1 MSKLIITSS
10 ESGIIYEKNHFKNN
24 KEINNINN
32 MKSIFEDILL
42 KAIKDGELK
51 HIVLDEINHNISSHK
66 RVIESIEA
74 QKLKLDVHLD
84 AINNDIK
91 SLMYQKEIILG
102 EDND

>member
-32 MKSIFEDILL
+32 MKSIFEGIFL

-91 SLMYQKEIILG
+91 SLMYQKEIIL
-102 EDND
+102 

>member
-24 KEINNINN
+24 KEVNNINN
-32 MKSIFEDILL
+32 MKSIFEGIFL

>member
-10 ESGIIYEKNHFKNN
+10 ESEIIYEKNHFKNN

-32 MKSIFEDILL
+32 MKSIFEGIFL

-91 SLMYQKEIILG
+91 SLMYQKEVILG

>member
-10 ESGIIYEKNHFKNN
+10 ESVIIYEKNHFKNN

-32 MKSIFEDILL
+32 MKSIFEGIFL
-42 KAIKDGELK
+42 KAIKEGELK

-66 RVIESIEA
+66 RVIESIES

>member
-1 MSKLIITSS
+1 
-10 ESGIIYEKNHFKNN
+10 
-24 KEINNINN
+24 
-32 MKSIFEDILL
+32 MKSIFEGIFL
-42 KAIKDGELK
+42 KAIKEGELK

>member
-32 MKSIFEDILL
+32 MKSIFEGIFL
-42 KAIKDGELK
+42 KAIKEGELK

>member
-32 MKSIFEDILL
+32 MKSIFEGIFL